1 MVLLNGRQALAGTLI
16 LVFGFVVGY
25 FVGQSAHVLRSSTKA
40 PSEDAPAGETLGPW
54 KASFR
59 IPGSLQV
66 PQDQPAIRCDFS
78 RPVFGLVHETITNLV
93 DKSFV
98 ISYQV
103 YGYDPKGRRV
113 SEAED
118 EFAIGPRES
127 VVRELSLHSHAAT
140 MSLDTRAILGSTFRL
155 EVTLQQK

>member
-78 RPVFGLVHETITNLV
+78 RPVFGLVNETITNLV

-118 EFAIGPRES
+118 EFAIGAGIDSRNGQGK
-127 VVRELSLHSHAAT
+127 VLH
-140 MSLDTRAILGSTFRL
+140 LRASSGQERRCPHQ
-155 EVTLQQK
+155 LQDSAS